1 MGAEGIPIDTFDGLL
16 RDLLTWD
23 LVVPGE
29 GSDGKTWHLVERAQQ
44 QLGVLAT
51 ARGPWPA
58 ERTAYLGRQCADCR
72 GRRLTWLREGSY
84 VCDSCLQNRLAVHSE
99 RAHQHCPAHAQ
110 TAPVGSSPPAKDRR
124 LSAPARPRDVPRAQ
138 D

>member
-84 VCDSCLQNRLAVHSE
+84 VCDSCLQNRLASTQSE
-99 RAHQHCPAHAQ
+99 PISI
-110 TAPVGSSPPAKDRR
+110 APPTPR
-124 LSAPARPRDVPRAQ
+124 RPRWALHHRQRIAG
-138 D
+138 